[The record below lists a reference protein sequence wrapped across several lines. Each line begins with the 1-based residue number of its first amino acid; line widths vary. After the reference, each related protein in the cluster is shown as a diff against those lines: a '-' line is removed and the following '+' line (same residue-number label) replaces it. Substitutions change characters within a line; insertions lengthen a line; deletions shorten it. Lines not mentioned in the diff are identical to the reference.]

1 MHPSATR
8 PSHSEVGSSESVNSA
23 DDHVSA
29 IVAEM
34 FSSDVDDVAGEHSS
48 GKAAPDPPPATIND
62 QLAPRPGHLAPIK
75 PSQPPPTFFPSLSL
89 STTASTDTDG
99 KSKQRQKHASRH
111 IPAPMPETPHPTPI
125 TDEFPQI
132 QPLFSIATAGVNS
145 SSTGKD
151 ETAKQPAPAPNNTF
165 NGSASTDSLANS
177 MSRRMTR
184 SNSKKDVRF
193 STTALKFSYSTS
205 PDSVENDDSSM
216 EQDARGAND
225 ADNAATAAQRELL
238 SAQRRLEGKGEVALV
253 RISCGSADDA
263 PPAMP
268 PDVTVPDAAA
278 DVPQLAVDTRHA
290 RASSSNSDKYAKPA
304 PIDRHAVQYE
314 STAASAISATS
325 MLSPDSANI
334 KNKPRK
340 SSATSIKAIPLKDG
354 KFVVD
359 VKVSTKVYD
368 GMKYDGNG
376 ENGEEFSTLKYT
388 AVTCDPDDFVKENY
402 VLRQQTFNRK
412 IKIAV
417 VITMY
422 NEDDLL
428 FCKSFRA
435 TMKNI
440 SYLCS
445 GKSLWAAD
453 SWKEVV
459 VVIVSDGRG
468 KVNPS
473 TLNAM
478 SVMGLYMD
486 GLAKA
491 SVNGKE
497 VRAHMYEYTAQASI
511 DHELHRRGVHDTNEG
526 ITLMPCQTI
535 FLLKEKN
542 AKKINS
548 HRWFFNAICETL
560 NPEVCLLL
568 DVGTKPTKESL
579 FHLNVG
585 GACGEIASDLGKY
598 FKNVLNPLVAVQ
610 NFEYK

>member
-8 PSHSEVGSSESVNSA
+8 PSRSEVGSSESVNSA

-151 ETAKQPAPAPNNTF
+151 ETAKPPAPAPNNTF

-325 MLSPDSANI
+325 MLSPDSPNI

-376 ENGEEFSTLKYT
+376 ENGEEFSTLK
-388 AVTCDPDDFVKENY
+388 
-402 VLRQQTFNRK
+402 
-412 IKIAV
+412 
-417 VITMY
+417 Y

-548 HRWFFNAICETL
+548 HR
-560 NPEVCLLL
+560 
-568 DVGTKPTKESL
+568 
-579 FHLNVG
+579 NVG

-610 NFEYK
+610 NFEYKMSNILDKPLESVFGYISVLPGAFSAYRYEALKGAPLACYFKGETPHGENVAEANMYL